1 MDRPGRT
8 ALLSEAAR
16 PTTQH
21 YTILA
26 MAAAGWLFDFYDLL
40 LYSFLLIPIGAALR
54 LTHLELSYLLGASL
68 AATAVGGVLFGWLAD
83 RWGRQTVLTW
93 TILTY
98 SVGTLLS
105 GLAPNFLGLFL
116 ARLLTGIGVGGEWA
130 TGQTYIGEAV
140 PPRLRGRFGA
150 LLQAAA
156 PVGVALA
163 ALVGGWVAPRIG
175 WRGAFLLSTAPA
187 LLVLLVR
194 RRLPESDLW
203 LARHASPQV
212 DAGRGG
218 TAALLSA
225 AYRATFLK
233 CLVLAAFGMSAYWL
247 AYSWLPDYLHEE
259 RHLTLTRSS
268 AWIIVTQLGALV
280 GCVSFGMAADRVGR
294 RPAYSAYALVMALG
308 LAAITLGW
316 GEVGGSPPAL
326 LAAMFVTG
334 VGNGLFSGYG
344 PLFAELFPTAI
355 RNTAMGVAFNLAR
368 GVQFFTPVVITLV
381 ARHYGLEG
389 GIALAI
395 LFALLTGAWI
405 WTLPETKG
413 AVLQR

>member
-26 MAAAGWLFDFYDLL
+26 TAAAGWLFDFYDLL

-83 RWGRQTVLTW
+83 RWGRKTVLTW

-105 GLAPNFLGLFL
+105 GLAPDFLGLL
-116 ARLLTGIGVGGEWA
+116 VARLLTGIGVGGEWA
-130 TGQTYIGEAV
+130 TGQTYIGKAV

-150 LLQAAA
+150 LMQAAA
-156 PVGVALA
+156 PVGGALA

-212 DAGRGG
+212 DAGRG
-218 TAALLSA
+218 APP
-225 AYRATFLK
+225 R
-233 CLVLAAFGMSAYWL
+233 C
-247 AYSWLPDYLHEE
+247 
-259 RHLTLTRSS
+259 
-268 AWIIVTQLGALV
+268 
-280 GCVSFGMAADRVGR
+280 
-294 RPAYSAYALVMALG
+294 
-308 LAAITLGW
+308 
-316 GEVGGSPPAL
+316 SPR
-326 LAAMFVTG
+326 
-334 VGNGLFSGYG
+334 
-344 PLFAELFPTAI
+344 PTA
-355 RNTAMGVAFNLAR
+355 RPF
-368 GVQFFTPVVITLV
+368 
-381 ARHYGLEG
+381 
-389 GIALAI
+389 
-395 LFALLTGAWI
+395 
-405 WTLPETKG
+405 
-413 AVLQR
+413 